1 MGVKTRS
8 RPDLRSEHAAATR
21 SRVLRAAKTLFAR
34 NGYAATTIAALAEE
48 AGVAAQTLYSA
59 FGSKAAIAIS
69 VMEDAVISSG
79 IREANEAALREPDGE
94 KAVRL
99 VAAAGSRLYSV
110 EAKLVRLLSAE
121 VAADFAR
128 ISNQHRLQD
137 LTALAISSPGVAAH
151 FPSKEAARRAAVAAW
166 AVSGIETY
174 DRLVLQ
180 AGWSHEEYQQWL
192 GDTFTRALLP
202 ARTKRTRQAR
212 AGRSSKVAARGG

>member
-1 MGVKTRS
+1 MSVKRPA

-34 NGYAATTIAALAEE
+34 DGYAATTIAALAEE

-79 IREANEAALREPDGE
+79 IREANEAALGEPDGA
-94 KAVRL
+94 KAVSL
-99 VAAAGSRLYSV
+99 VAAAASRLYSV
-110 EAKLVRLLSAE
+110 EAELVRLLSAE

-128 ISNQHRLQD
+128 ISNQRRLQD
-137 LTALAISSPGVAAH
+137 LTNLATSSPGVASR
-151 FPSKEAARRAAVAAW
+151 FTSKEGARRAAVAAW

-180 AGWSHEEYQQWL
+180 AGWSHEEYEQWL
-192 GDTFTRALLP
+192 CDTFTRTLLP
-202 ARTKRTRQAR
+202 RRPKRSR
-212 AGRSSKVAARGG
+212 

>member
-1 MGVKTRS
+1 MSVKRPA

-34 NGYAATTIAALAEE
+34 NGYAATTISALAEE
-48 AGVAAQTLYSA
+48 AGVATQTLYSA
-59 FGSKAAIAIS
+59 FGSKASIAVS

-110 EAKLVRLLSAE
+110 EAALVKLLSAE

-128 ISNQHRLQD
+128 ISNEHRLQD
-137 LTALAISSPGVAAH
+137 LTKLATSSPGLASR
-151 FPSKEAARRAAVAAW
+151 FPSKEDARRAAVAAW

-180 AGWSHEEYQQWL
+180 AGWSHEEYEQWL
-192 GDTFTRALLP
+192 GDTFIRTLLP
-202 ARTKRTRQAR
+202 RRTPARRR
-212 AGRSSKVAARGG
+212 AAR

>member
-1 MGVKTRS
+1 MSVKRPA

-34 NGYAATTIAALAEE
+34 DGYAATTIAALAEE

-59 FGSKAAIAIS
+59 FGSKAAIAVA

-94 KAVRL
+94 KAIRL
-99 VAAAGSRLYSV
+99 VAAAGSRLYAV
-110 EAKLVRLLSAE
+110 EAELVKLLSAE
-121 VAADFAR
+121 VAADFAS
-128 ISNQHRLQD
+128 ISNHHRLQD
-137 LTALAISSPGVAAH
+137 FTRLATSSPGVASH
-151 FPSKEAARRAAVAAW
+151 FRRKEDAKRAAVVAW

-180 AGWSHEEYQQWL
+180 AGWSHEEYEKWL
-192 GDTFTRALLP
+192 GDTLARSLLP
-202 ARTKRTRQAR
+202 RRTK
-212 AGRSSKVAARGG
+212 GS

>member
-1 MGVKTRS
+1 MSVKRPA

-21 SRVLRAAKTLFAR
+21 ARVLRAARALFAR
-34 NGYAATTIAALAEE
+34 HGYSATTIAALAEE

-69 VMEDAVISSG
+69 VMEEAVISSG
-79 IREANEAALREPDGE
+79 IREANDAALREPDGQ

-110 EAKLVRLLSAE
+110 EAELVRLLGAE

-137 LTALAISSPGVAAH
+137 LTRLATSSPGVASN
-151 FPSKEAARRAAVAAW
+151 FSSKDDAKRAAVAAW
-166 AVSGIETY
+166 AISGIETY

-180 AGWSHEEYQQWL
+180 AGWSHQEYEQWL
-192 GDTFTRALLP
+192 GDMFARTLLP
-202 ARTKRTRQAR
+202 GRTKRSR
-212 AGRSSKVAARGG
+212 

>member
-1 MGVKTRS
+1 MSVKRPA

-34 NGYAATTIAALAEE
+34 DGYAATTIAALAEE

-79 IREANEAALREPDGE
+79 IREANEAALRESDGE
-94 KAVRL
+94 KAVRF
-99 VAAAGSRLYSV
+99 VAAAASRLYSV
-110 EAKLVRLLSAE
+110 EAELVRLLSAE

-128 ISNQHRLQD
+128 ISNQRRLQD
-137 LTALAISSPGVAAH
+137 LTKLATSSPGVASR
-151 FPSKEAARRAAVAAW
+151 FPGKEDGRRAAVAAW

-180 AGWSHEEYQQWL
+180 AGWSQEEYEQWL
-192 GDTFTRALLP
+192 GDTFMRTLLP
-202 ARTKRTRQAR
+202 GRTKRS
-212 AGRSSKVAARGG
+212 G

>member
-1 MGVKTRS
+1 MSVKRPP

-21 SRVLRAAKTLFAR
+21 SRVLQAAKALFAR
-34 NGYAATTIAALAEE
+34 NGYTATTIAALAEE

-59 FGSKAAIAIS
+59 FGSKAEIAIS

-99 VAAAGSRLYSV
+99 VAAAGSRLYAV
-110 EAKLVRLLSAE
+110 EAELVRLLSAE

-128 ISNQHRLQD
+128 ISNHHRLQD
-137 LTALAISSPGVAAH
+137 LTNLATSSPGVASH
-151 FPSKEAARRAAVAAW
+151 FARKEDARRAAIAAW

-180 AGWSHEEYQQWL
+180 AGWSHEEYERWL
-192 GDTFTRALLP
+192 GDTFTRTLLP
-202 ARTKRTRQAR
+202 SRTKRSR
-212 AGRSSKVAARGG
+212 

>member
-1 MGVKTRS
+1 MGVKRPA

-21 SRVLRAAKTLFAR
+21 ARVLRAARTLFAR
-34 NGYAATTIAALAEE
+34 DGYTATTIAALAEE

-79 IREANEAALREPDGE
+79 IREANEAALHEPDGE

-110 EAKLVRLLSAE
+110 EAELVRLLSAE
-121 VAADFAR
+121 VAADFGR

-137 LTALAISSPGVAAH
+137 LTRLATSSPGVASH
-151 FPSKEAARRAAVAAW
+151 FAGKEAARRAAVAAW

-180 AGWSHEEYQQWL
+180 AGWSHEEYEQWL
-192 GDTFTRALLP
+192 GDTFARTLLP
-202 ARTKRTRQAR
+202 RRTKGHR
-212 AGRSSKVAARGG
+212 

>member
-1 MGVKTRS
+1 MSVKRPA

-21 SRVLRAAKTLFAR
+21 ARVLRAAKTLFAR

-69 VMEDAVISSG
+69 VMEDAVITSG
-79 IREANEAALREPDGE
+79 MREANEAALREPDGA
-94 KAVRL
+94 KAVRI
-99 VAAAGSRLYSV
+99 VAAAGSHLYSM
-110 EAKLVRLLSAE
+110 EAELVKLLSAE
-121 VAADFAR
+121 VAAEFAR

-137 LTALAISSPGVAAH
+137 FSRLATLSPGVASH
-151 FPSKEAARRAAVAAW
+151 FASKEDAKRAAVAAW

-180 AGWSHEEYQQWL
+180 AGWSHEEYEQWL
-192 GDTFTRALLP
+192 GDTLTRTLLP
-202 ARTKRTRQAR
+202 RPAKR
-212 AGRSSKVAARGG
+212 SP

>member
-1 MGVKTRS
+1 MSVKRPA

-34 NGYAATTIAALAEE
+34 DGYAATTIAALAEE

-79 IREANEAALREPDGE
+79 IREANEAALRESDGE

-99 VAAAGSRLYSV
+99 VAAAASRLYSV
-110 EAKLVRLLSAE
+110 EAELVRLLSAE

-128 ISNQHRLQD
+128 ISNQRRLQD
-137 LTALAISSPGVAAH
+137 LTKLATSSPGVASR
-151 FPSKEAARRAAVAAW
+151 FPDKEDARRAAVAAW

-180 AGWSHEEYQQWL
+180 AGWSHEEYEQWL
-192 GDTFTRALLP
+192 GDTFTRTLLP
-202 ARTKRTRQAR
+202 GRTM
-212 AGRSSKVAARGG
+212 RSR

>member
-1 MGVKTRS
+1 MSVKRPA

-21 SRVLRAAKTLFAR
+21 SRVLRAAKTLFSR
-34 NGYAATTIAALAEE
+34 DGYAATTIAALAEE

-99 VAAAGSRLYSV
+99 VAAAASRLYSV
-110 EAKLVRLLSAE
+110 EAELVRLLSAE
-121 VAADFAR
+121 VANDFAR

-137 LTALAISSPGVAAH
+137 LTKLATSSASFASRFAG
-151 FPSKEAARRAAVAAW
+151 KEDARRAAVAAW
-166 AVSGIETY
+166 GVSGI
-174 DRLVLQ
+174 DSCVRLVRL
-180 AGWSHEEYQQWL
+180 
-192 GDTFTRALLP
+192 
-202 ARTKRTRQAR
+202 
-212 AGRSSKVAARGG
+212 

>member
-1 MGVKTRS
+1 MTVKRPA

-48 AGVAAQTLYSA
+48 AGVAGQTLYSA

-79 IREANEAALREPDGE
+79 IREANEAALREPDGD

-110 EAKLVRLLSAE
+110 EAELVKLLSAE

-128 ISNQHRLQD
+128 ISNHHRLQD
-137 LTALAISSPGVAAH
+137 LTNLATSSAGVASH
-151 FPSKEAARRAAVAAW
+151 FARKEDARRAAISAW

-180 AGWSHEEYQQWL
+180 AGWSHEEYEQWL
-192 GDTFTRALLP
+192 GDTFSRTLLP
-202 ARTKRTRQAR
+202 RRTKRSR
-212 AGRSSKVAARGG
+212 

>member
-1 MGVKTRS
+1 MSVK
-8 RPDLRSEHAAATR
+8 RPARPNLRTEHAAATR
-21 SRVLRAAKTLFAR
+21 SRVLRAARTLFSR
-34 NGYAATTIAALAEE
+34 NGYAATTIAALAVE

-79 IREANEAALREPDGE
+79 IRDANEAALREPDGE

-110 EAKLVRLLSAE
+110 QAELVKLLGAE

-128 ISNQHRLQD
+128 ISNHHRLQD
-137 LTALAISSPGVAAH
+137 LTKLAVSSPGVASH
-151 FPSKEAARRAAVAAW
+151 FVSKEHARRAAVAAW

-180 AGWSHEEYQQWL
+180 AGWSYEEYEQWL
-192 GDTFTRALLP
+192 GDTFSRTLLP
-202 ARTKRTRQAR
+202 RRRKR
-212 AGRSSKVAARGG
+212 S

>member
-1 MGVKTRS
+1 MSVKRPA

-21 SRVLRAAKTLFAR
+21 ARVLRAAKTLFAR

-79 IREANEAALREPDGE
+79 IREAHEAALRESDGE

-99 VAAAGSRLYSV
+99 VAAAASRLYSV
-110 EAKLVRLLSAE
+110 EAELVRLLSAE
-121 VAADFAR
+121 VATDFAR

-137 LTALAISSPGVAAH
+137 LTKLATSSAGVASR
-151 FPSKEAARRAAVAAW
+151 FPGKEDARRAAVAAW

-180 AGWSHEEYQQWL
+180 AGWSHEAYEQWL
-192 GDTFTRALLP
+192 GDTFTRTLLP
-202 ARTKRTRQAR
+202 GRTKRSR
-212 AGRSSKVAARGG
+212 

>member
-1 MGVKTRS
+1 MSVKRPA

-21 SRVLRAAKTLFAR
+21 SRVIRAAKTLFAR

-99 VAAAGSRLYSV
+99 VAAAATRLYSL
-110 EAKLVRLLSAE
+110 EAELVRLLGAE

-137 LTALAISSPGVAAH
+137 LTKLATSSPGVSSR
-151 FPSKEAARRAAVAAW
+151 FPGKEDARRAAVAAW

-180 AGWSHEEYQQWL
+180 AGWSHEEYQEWL
-192 GDTFTRALLP
+192 GDMFTRTLLP
-202 ARTKRTRQAR
+202 RRTKR
-212 AGRSSKVAARGG
+212 

>member
-1 MGVKTRS
+1 MSVKKPA

-21 SRVLRAAKTLFAR
+21 ARVLRAAKTLFAR
-34 NGYAATTIAALAEE
+34 NGYAGTTIAALAEE

-69 VMEDAVISSG
+69 VMEDGVIASG

-99 VAAAGSRLYSV
+99 VAAAGSRLYAI
-110 EAKLVRLLSAE
+110 EAELVRLLSAE
-121 VAADFAR
+121 VAAEFAR

-137 LTALAISSPGVAAH
+137 LSRLATLSPGVASH
-151 FPSKEAARRAAVAAW
+151 FAGKDEARRAAVAAW
-166 AVSGIETY
+166 ATTGIETY

-180 AGWSHEEYQQWL
+180 AGWSHEEYQLWL
-192 GDTFTRALLP
+192 VDTFTRTLLP
-202 ARTKRTRQAR
+202 NRTKRSR
-212 AGRSSKVAARGG
+212 

>member
-1 MGVKTRS
+1 MTVKRPA

-34 NGYAATTIAALAEE
+34 DGYAATTIAALAEE

-59 FGSKAAIAIS
+59 FGSKATIAIS

-99 VAAAGSRLYSV
+99 MAAAATRLYSL
-110 EAKLVRLLSAE
+110 EAELVRLLGAE

-137 LTALAISSPGVAAH
+137 LTKLATSSPGVSSR
-151 FPSKEAARRAAVAAW
+151 FPGKEDARRAAVAAW

-192 GDTFTRALLP
+192 GDMFSRTLLP
-202 ARTKRTRQAR
+202 RRTKR
-212 AGRSSKVAARGG
+212 

>member
-1 MGVKTRS
+1 MSVKRPA

-34 NGYAATTIAALAEE
+34 DGYAATTIAALAEE

-79 IREANEAALREPDGE
+79 IREANEAALRESDGE

-99 VAAAGSRLYSV
+99 VAAAASRLYSV
-110 EAKLVRLLSAE
+110 EAELVRLLSAE

-128 ISNQHRLQD
+128 ISNQRRLQD
-137 LTALAISSPGVAAH
+137 LTKLATSSPGVASR
-151 FPSKEAARRAAVAAW
+151 FPDKEDARRAAVAAW

-180 AGWSHEEYQQWL
+180 AGWSHEEYGQWL
-192 GDTFTRALLP
+192 GDTFTRTLLP
-202 ARTKRTRQAR
+202 RRTKRSR
-212 AGRSSKVAARGG
+212 

>member
-1 MGVKTRS
+1 MSVKRPV

-110 EAKLVRLLSAE
+110 EAEVVRLLSAE

-128 ISNQHRLQD
+128 ISNHRRLED
-137 LTALAISSPGVAAH
+137 LTKLATSSPGVASH
-151 FPSKEAARRAAVAAW
+151 FSRKEEARRAAIAAW

-180 AGWSHEEYQQWL
+180 AGWSHEEYEQWL
-192 GDTFTRALLP
+192 GDTFARTLLP
-202 ARTKRTRQAR
+202 RRTR
-212 AGRSSKVAARGG
+212 RSR

>member
-1 MGVKTRS
+1 MGVKRPA

-21 SRVLRAAKTLFAR
+21 ARVLRAAKMLFAR

-59 FGSKAAIAIS
+59 FGSKGAIAIS
-69 VMEDAVISSG
+69 VMEDAVASSG

-99 VAAAGSRLYSV
+99 VAAAGSRLYAV
-110 EAKLVRLLSAE
+110 EADLVKLLSTE

-137 LTALAISSPGVAAH
+137 LTKLATSSPGVAPRFA
-151 FPSKEAARRAAVAAW
+151 SKEEATRAAVAAW

-180 AGWSHEEYQQWL
+180 AGWSHEEYEQWL
-192 GDTFTRALLP
+192 GDTFSRTLLAP
-202 ARTKRTRQAR
+202 PTKGPRRVNR
-212 AGRSSKVAARGG
+212 

>member
-1 MGVKTRS
+1 MSVKRPA

-59 FGSKAAIAIS
+59 FGSKAAIAVS
-69 VMEDAVISSG
+69 VMEEAVISSG

-110 EAKLVRLLSAE
+110 EAELVRLLSAE

-128 ISNQHRLQD
+128 ISNHRRLQD
-137 LTALAISSPGVAAH
+137 LTKLATSSPGVASR
-151 FPSKEAARRAAVAAW
+151 FPGKEDARRAAVAAW

-180 AGWSHEEYQQWL
+180 AGWSYEEYEQWL
-192 GDTFTRALLP
+192 GDTFTRTLLP
-202 ARTKRTRQAR
+202 PRTKRSR
-212 AGRSSKVAARGG
+212 

>member
-1 MGVKTRS
+1 MGVK
-8 RPDLRSEHAAATR
+8 RPARPNLRSEHAAATR
-21 SRVLRAAKTLFAR
+21 ARVLRAAKALFSR

-48 AGVAAQTLYSA
+48 AGVATQTLYSA

-94 KAVRL
+94 RAVRL

-110 EAKLVRLLSAE
+110 EAELVRLLSAE
-121 VAADFAR
+121 VAGDFAR
-128 ISNQHRLQD
+128 ISNQRRLQD
-137 LTALAISSPGVAAH
+137 LTRLATSSPGVASH
-151 FPSKEAARRAAVAAW
+151 FGRKEDARRAAVAAW

-180 AGWSHEEYQQWL
+180 AGWSRQEYENWL
-192 GDTFTRALLP
+192 GDTFARALLP
-202 ARTKRTRQAR
+202 RRTKR
-212 AGRSSKVAARGG
+212 S

>member
-1 MGVKTRS
+1 MSVK
-8 RPDLRSEHAAATR
+8 RPVRADLRSEHAAATR
-21 SRVLRAAKTLFAR
+21 ARVLRAAKTLFAR

-99 VAAAGSRLYSV
+99 VAAAGSRLYSL
-110 EAKLVRLLSAE
+110 EAELVRLLGAE

-137 LTALAISSPGVAAH
+137 LTKLATSSPGVASL
-151 FPSKEAARRAAVAAW
+151 FSSKQDARRAAVATW
-166 AVSGIETY
+166 AISGIETY

-180 AGWSHEEYQQWL
+180 AGWSHEEYEQWL
-192 GDTFTRALLP
+192 GDTFSRTLLP
-202 ARTKRTRQAR
+202 RRTKHP
-212 AGRSSKVAARGG
+212 

>member
-1 MGVKTRS
+1 MSVKRPA

-48 AGVAAQTLYSA
+48 AGVAGQTLYSA

-99 VAAAGSRLYSV
+99 VASAGSRLYSV
-110 EAKLVRLLSAE
+110 EAELVRLLNAE

-128 ISNQHRLQD
+128 ISNHHRLQD
-137 LTALAISSPGVAAH
+137 LTQLATSSPGVASH
-151 FPSKEAARRAAVAAW
+151 FPSKEDAKRAAVAAW

-174 DRLVLQ
+174 ERLVLQ
-180 AGWSHEEYQQWL
+180 AGWSHAEYEQWL
-192 GDTFTRALLP
+192 GDTFTRTLLP
-202 ARTKRTRQAR
+202 RRTKRPR
-212 AGRSSKVAARGG
+212 

>member
-1 MGVKTRS
+1 MSVK
-8 RPDLRSEHAAATR
+8 RPARPNLRSEHAAATR
-21 SRVLRAAKTLFAR
+21 SRVLGAAKTLFAR
-34 NGYAATTIAALAEE
+34 NGYSATTIAALAEE

-110 EAKLVRLLSAE
+110 EAELVRLLGAE
-121 VAADFAR
+121 VAANFAR

-137 LTALAISSPGVAAH
+137 LTRLATSSPGVASH
-151 FPSKEAARRAAVAAW
+151 FPGKEDARRAAVAAW

-180 AGWSHEEYQQWL
+180 AGWSHEEYEQWL
-192 GDTFTRALLP
+192 GDTFSRTLLP
-202 ARTKRTRQAR
+202 RRTKRSR
-212 AGRSSKVAARGG
+212 

>member
-1 MGVKTRS
+1 MSVKRTA

-69 VMEDAVISSG
+69 VMEDAVTSSG

-94 KAVRL
+94 RAVRL
-99 VAAAGSRLYSV
+99 VAAAGSRLYAV
-110 EAKLVRLLSAE
+110 EAEVVRLLGAE

-137 LTALAISSPGVAAH
+137 LTKLATSSPGVAPH
-151 FPSKEAARRAAVAAW
+151 FPSKEDARRAAVAAW

-180 AGWSHEEYQQWL
+180 AGWSHEEYERWL
-192 GDTFTRALLP
+192 GDMLTRTLLP
-202 ARTKRTRQAR
+202 GRTKRSR
-212 AGRSSKVAARGG
+212 

>member
-1 MGVKTRS
+1 MSVKRPA

-34 NGYAATTIAALAEE
+34 DGYAGTTIAALAEE

-99 VAAAGSRLYSV
+99 VAAAASRLYSV
-110 EAKLVRLLSAE
+110 EAELVRLLSAE

-137 LTALAISSPGVAAH
+137 LTKLATSSASFASRFAG
-151 FPSKEAARRAAVAAW
+151 KEDARRAAVAAW

-180 AGWSHEEYQQWL
+180 AGWSHEEYEQWL
-192 GDTFTRALLP
+192 GDTFTRTLLP
-202 ARTKRTRQAR
+202 GRTKRSRNQ
-212 AGRSSKVAARGG
+212 